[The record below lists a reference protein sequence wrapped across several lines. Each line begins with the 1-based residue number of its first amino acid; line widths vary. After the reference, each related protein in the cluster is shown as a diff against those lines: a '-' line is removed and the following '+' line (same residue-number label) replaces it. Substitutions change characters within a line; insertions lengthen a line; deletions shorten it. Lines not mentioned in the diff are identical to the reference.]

1 MAAWGVIAA
10 LRAERLTEAQ
20 RLIAAGLILVVMA
33 LLAMWVIFVWP
44 VFLDLRS
51 LPVPRQNDVGLMWS
65 RSIARDGTR
74 RGAEAIGSA
83 TCGRTS
89 VSGGRKS
96 EGRTVLV
103 CDARI
108 RGSAADYA
116 ARRTYR

>member
-1 MAAWGVIAA
+1 MEGS
-10 LRAERLTEAQ
+10 
-20 RLIAAGLILVVMA
+20 
-33 LLAMWVIFVWP
+33 
-44 VFLDLRS
+44 LD
-51 LPVPRQNDVGLMWS
+51 G

-83 TCGRTS
+83 TCGRIS

-103 CDARI
+103 CGARI